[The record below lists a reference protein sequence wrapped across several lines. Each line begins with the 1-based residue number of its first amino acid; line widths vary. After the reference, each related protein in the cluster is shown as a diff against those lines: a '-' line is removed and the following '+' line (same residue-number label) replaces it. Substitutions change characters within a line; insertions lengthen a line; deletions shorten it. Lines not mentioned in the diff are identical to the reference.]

1 MLSQGQ
7 PLGAAVIDKDGGV
20 GLPGYLRKSS
30 CTSVVDRYLCPVP
43 TAHHAVEK
51 VRETLRDHAT
61 LRLVGEPAWMEIP
74 GEVAGEPV
82 VVFLLSREQRVRARR
97 FLLAEPVGTLSMAN
111 GQRVH
116 AEHRTKP
123 YRKIPL
129 SWTDGMDGR
138 AADGTEYFQTIDSS
152 SFNDV
157 LDNPHSYF
165 VILNSLAAKIHNT
178 GWVKVSNR
186 MGVDGAEQDPITSFA
201 VRTAFADRIGPREVA
216 LDETVSVAIGM
227 REGELV
233 HIESID
239 PKVGTLRRRAFSF
252 RHTIVRVVGAT
263 TMDMEKPVV
272 RLPAGVLDILGVASG
287 SRVIVEALSREN
299 DQIRRVSARVL
310 EEREQRQPRLGGVF
324 DVLDM
329 TGSVDLPAIAMDLS
343 MRNRLG
349 IHRGD
354 PVYVRPEFAT
364 VFFEEFATVSFAL
377 LAAAVGAYAASAQLL
392 AGVLVAVYVG
402 LSGIGMWRKFR

>member
-1 MLSQGQ
+1 
-7 PLGAAVIDKDGGV
+7 
-20 GLPGYLRKSS
+20 
-30 CTSVVDRYLCPVP
+30 
-43 TAHHAVEK
+43 
-51 VRETLRDHAT
+51 
-61 LRLVGEPAWMEIP
+61 MEIP